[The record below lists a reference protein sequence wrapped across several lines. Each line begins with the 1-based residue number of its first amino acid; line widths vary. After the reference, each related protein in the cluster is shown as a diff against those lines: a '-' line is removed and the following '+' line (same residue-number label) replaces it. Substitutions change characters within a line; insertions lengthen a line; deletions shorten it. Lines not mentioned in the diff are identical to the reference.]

1 MTKREKI
8 LRISI
13 FTVIVLAISA
23 LAWYI
28 AMPLIRFVGEP
39 ERFQLWVQERGAW
52 GVAALVLIR
61 MLQVFAAV
69 IPSGPISVAAGYAF
83 GPFRGALICVLAD
96 TAAAMLLVLL
106 VRRCGPRVLRLL
118 TGKDPEQYRLFQ
130 RRKGLG
136 WLLLA
141 LFLIPGTPKDVMTYA
156 VGMADLSMWAWLGI
170 NLVGRIP
177 GVALSVYGGS
187 SISRGEYGVLI
198 GVCVA
203 CVALYP
209 VGALLYKKHTAKK

>member
-8 LRISI
+8 LRITL
-13 FTVIVLAISA
+13 FALIVLTMSA
-23 LAWYI
+23 LIWYM
-28 AMPLIRFVGEP
+28 ARPMIRFVDEP
-39 ERFQLWVQERGAW
+39 ARFQLWIRERGVW
-52 GVAALVLIR
+52 GVTALVLMR
-61 MLQVFAAV
+61 FLQVFAAV
-69 IPSGPISVAAGYAF
+69 IPSGPLSLAAGYAF
-83 GPFRGALICVLAD
+83 GPLLGTAICVLSD

-106 VRRCGPRVLRLL
+106 VRRFGPRVLRLL

-130 RRKGLG
+130 KRQGLG

-156 VGMADLSMWAWLGI
+156 VGMADLSLWAWLGI

-187 SISRGEYGVLI
+187 SLSRGEYGLLIALCVL
-198 GVCVA
+198 CA
-203 CVALYP
+203 LLYP
-209 VGALLYKKHTAKK
+209 LGAYFYKKHTAK